1 MRSGDLALAELLFAC
16 GADLHARGG
25 DENSLP
31 IEVAAWCGQMQLLR
45 LLVINGSCFGQAL
58 HMAALSGYL
67 EAAQLLLNYGCP
79 PHVRIAGVTALDL
92 AIAACQAPI
101 VTVLLQHPVLMEAAG
116 AEEKLHPQAISRFG
130 LAPRSRRLH
139 LVTKMGG
146 PRGAILKSLV
156 SQGGLGKENKEWW
169 AILEAEDGM
178 TPLTVAQLPTKLLL
192 RPDCLEVWSTLLE
205 HFGQKDDVALVRH
218 VLENKGDA
226 NSSNAAGWTP
236 LILAAMADRGDMC
249 ELLLQFGA
257 DPFQAGPRGRS
268 ALLWA
273 DWYQASRSLAVLK
286 ADRREKRDDRE
297 GLKRL
302 QQALKDEFASPIV
315 TPMAATELATAMNF
329 PGRTF
334 SELVEVQLQRQAEVW
349 EPSAPGVVIGSSK
362 FWSLTE
368 EDTDTE
374 APMPLQEL
382 LSQVDLP
389 GPIGDFDNMKSLVA
403 AARLLVQAKIAGGAP
418 ADSAGGALAFYIMT
432 LLDAKSREK
441 VNKNLTEVWAQALLR
456 SSASTWHQLPA
467 ERSVVFRAVR
477 LKGDLSSYRR
487 QLELFAPRRPVTW
500 PCPTY
505 GTLDRRV
512 AMAYLEDWKEAVLV
526 FKIFCLTAR
535 RINEFSWLAGEDK
548 SSVLQESMIAPGTQ
562 FESCG
567 VFELSDVTLRRD
579 VPMDASLRGEEF
591 AIQEEVQLLPLNAG
605 EMPQRQALV
614 ILQEVVPAEDLRKAS
629 ESAAATVRSKKAA
642 TYL

>member
-1 MRSGDLALAELLFAC
+1 MLSLRANEAWTDLEKALFLPDIFGQLGSGGDESRLQLVKQLLIRGLQPDFSFRGRPLLHRACESGDLALAELLFAC

-58 HMAALSGYL
+58 HMAALSGHL

-79 PHVRIAGVTALDL
+79 PHVRIAGVTPLDL
-92 AIAACQAPI
+92 AIATCQAPI
-101 VTVLLQHPVLMEAAG
+101 VTLLLQHPMVTDVAG
-116 AEEKLHPQAISRFG
+116 AEEKLHPQAISRYG

-146 PRGAILKSLV
+146 PRGAILKSLL
-156 SQGGLGKENKEWW
+156 SQGGLGKQKEWW

-192 RPDCLEVWSTLLE
+192 RPNCLQVWSTLLT
-205 HFGQKDDVALVRH
+205 HFGQKDDLAAVRQ
-218 VLENKGDA
+218 VLESKGDP
-226 NSSNAAGWTP
+226 NCGNAAGWTP
-236 LILAAMADRGDMC
+236 LILAAMADRGDLC

-315 TPMAATELATAMNF
+315 TPMAAADLPTAMNF

-334 SELVEVQLQRQAEVW
+334 SELVELQLTRQAELW
-349 EPSAPGVVIGSSK
+349 EPATTGGGASK
-362 FWSLTE
+362 LWSGDE
-368 EDTDTE
+368 GDAETE
-374 APMPLQEL
+374 APLPLQDI

-389 GPIGDFDNMKSLVA
+389 GPIGDFDGMKSLVQ
-403 AARLLVQAKIAGGAP
+403 AARLLVQAKIAAGAP
-418 ADSAGGALAFYIMT
+418 AESATGALAFYVLT
-432 LLDAKSREK
+432 LLDAKCRER
-441 VNKNLTEVWAQALLR
+441 VNADLTQAWVRSLLR
-456 SSASTWHQLPA
+456 STALAWHQLPA

-477 LKGDLSSYRR
+477 LKGDLSAYR
-487 QLELFAPRRPVTW
+487 P
-500 PCPTY
+500 Y
-505 GTLDRRV
+505 GPSNH
-512 AMAYLEDWKEAVLV
+512 
-526 FKIFCLTAR
+526 IFFFT
-535 RINEFSWLAGEDK
+535 
-548 SSVLQESMIAPGTQ
+548 
-562 FESCG
+562 
-567 VFELSDVTLRRD
+567 
-579 VPMDASLRGEEF
+579 
-591 AIQEEVQLLPLNAG
+591 
-605 EMPQRQALV
+605 
-614 ILQEVVPAEDLRKAS
+614 
-629 ESAAATVRSKKAA
+629 
-642 TYL
+642 